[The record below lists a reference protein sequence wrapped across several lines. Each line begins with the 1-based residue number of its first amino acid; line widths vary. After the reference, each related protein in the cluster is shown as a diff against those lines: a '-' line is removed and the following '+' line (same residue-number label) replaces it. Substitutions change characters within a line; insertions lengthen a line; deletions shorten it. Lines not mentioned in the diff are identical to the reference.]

1 MKKNT
6 LYYLLRAN
14 GDYVSGEEIAAK
26 SSTSRMSVSKD
37 VAALRADG
45 AVIESSTRC
54 GYRLVTPPNTIY
66 PETVKAFLSTGED
79 IDVYCHKRI
88 GSTNEEAK
96 KLAAEG
102 AGHGTTVIAEEQT
115 RGRGRYGRSFF
126 SPYKSGIYMSVIL
139 RPSSQR
145 TEVLYTV
152 CAAVAVRRVLSRYN
166 EKSKI
171 KWVNDIYVNDRK
183 ICGILCEAVSE
194 MELGR
199 LEAVICGI
207 GVNLGK
213 PEGDFPADI
222 SKKAGALTDSEVN
235 RAKISAEIIKELLLV
250 IEQDADDVVAEYEM
264 NMMLISRR
272 ISYSQNG
279 ELIRATVTGVD
290 RTGGL
295 VVTKDSGE
303 SCVLRSGEVHLESF

>member
-6 LYYLLRAN
+6 LHYLLKAN
-14 GDYVSGEEIAAK
+14 GNYISGEEIAAK
-26 SSTSRMSVSKD
+26 CSTSRMSVSKD
-37 VAALRADG
+37 VAALRAEG
-45 AVIESSTRC
+45 AVIESTTKC
-54 GYRLVTPPNTIY
+54 GYRLLTPPTTLY
-66 PETVKAFLSTGED
+66 SETVKAFLPFDEE
-79 IDVYCHKRI
+79 IDVYCHKTI

-115 RGRGRYGRSFF
+115 RGRGRYGRTFF

-139 RPSSQR
+139 RPSARR

-166 EKSKI
+166 ENSKI

-194 MELGR
+194 LELGR

-213 PEGDFPADI
+213 PEGEFPADI
-222 SKKAGALTDSEVN
+222 SQKAGALTDSEVN
-235 RAKISAEIIKELLLV
+235 RAKIAAEIIEELLCV
-250 IEQDADDVVAEYEM
+250 IEQDTEDVVAEYEK
-264 NMMLISRR
+264 NMMLIGRSV
-272 ISYSQNG
+272 SYSQNG
-279 ELIRATVTGVD
+279 ILTRATVTGVD

-295 VVTKDSGE
+295 VVASESGE